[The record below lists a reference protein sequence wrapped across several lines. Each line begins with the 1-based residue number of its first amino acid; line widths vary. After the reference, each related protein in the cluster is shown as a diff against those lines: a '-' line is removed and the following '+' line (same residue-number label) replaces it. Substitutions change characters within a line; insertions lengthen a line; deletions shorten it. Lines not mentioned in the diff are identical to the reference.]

1 MEQGMT
7 IRAEQQRG
15 VLSGVLKDALER
27 AEETRQS
34 LLNTLGTLSGEAN
47 TDENRRS
54 PTCALDAAEIL
65 LEKLEELQGLAGA
78 ICSLL

>member
-1 MEQGMT
+1 MEQGKT
-7 IRAEQQRG
+7 INQQRG
-15 VLSGVLKDALER
+15 RLSGMLKNALGR

-34 LLNTLGTLSGEAN
+34 LLNTLGTLNGEAN
-47 TDENRRS
+47 TEENGRS
-54 PTCALDAAEIL
+54 PTCTLDAAEIL

>member
-1 MEQGMT
+1 MEQGKT
-7 IRAEQQRG
+7 INQQRG
-15 VLSGVLKDALER
+15 KLSGMLKDALGR

-34 LLNTLGTLSGEAN
+34 LLNTLDTLSGEAN
-47 TDENRRS
+47 TDENRIS

-65 LEKLEELQGLAGA
+65 LEQLEELQGLAGA

>member
-1 MEQGMT
+1 MEQGKT
-7 IRAEQQRG
+7 INQQRG
-15 VLSGVLKDALER
+15 RLSGMLKDALER

-34 LLNTLGTLSGEAN
+34 LLNTLETLSGETN

-54 PTCALDAAEIL
+54 PTCTLDAEEIL

-78 ICSLL
+78 IYGLL

>member
-1 MEQGMT
+1 MEQGKT

-15 VLSGVLKDALER
+15 RLSGVLKDALER

-34 LLNTLGTLSGEAN
+34 LLNTLDTLSGEAN
-47 TDENRRS
+47 TDENERN
-54 PTCALDAAEIL
+54 PTCTLDAAEIL

-78 ICSLL
+78 ICDLL

>member
-1 MEQGMT
+1 MEQGKT

-15 VLSGVLKDALER
+15 RLSGMLKDALGR

-34 LLNTLGTLSGEAN
+34 LLNTLDTLSGQPNE
-47 TDENRRS
+47 DETGRN
-54 PTCALDAAEIL
+54 PTCTLDAAEIL

-78 ICSLL
+78 IYGLL

>member
-7 IRAEQQRG
+7 IRGEQQRG
-15 VLSGVLKDALER
+15 RLSGMLKDALER

-34 LLNTLGTLSGEAN
+34 LLNTLDTLSGEAN

-78 ICSLL
+78 IYGLL